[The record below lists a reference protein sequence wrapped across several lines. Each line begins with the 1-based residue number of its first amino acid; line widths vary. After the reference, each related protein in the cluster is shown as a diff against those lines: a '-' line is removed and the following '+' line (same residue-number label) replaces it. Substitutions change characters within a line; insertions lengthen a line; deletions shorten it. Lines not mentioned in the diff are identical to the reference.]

1 MKLSCLPVS
10 FFADIIAGRMPV
22 AAWAHLGAEL
32 GLDAIDL
39 SILLVPDRSPTAVM
53 ALRREIEAQGI
64 RVAMLT
70 SYPDFTHPDARQ
82 RERELAAAQEVMAV
96 AAGLG
101 AELVRVTAGQA
112 HPETGRSEGIA
123 WAADGLRRLVDST
136 RGLGV
141 TPVYENHAKPGA
153 WTFTDFSQPPEIF
166 MEMVRRT
173 ADVGLGVNFD
183 TGNAAAFAAD
193 PLALL
198 DQVIHRVVSV
208 HASDTA
214 VRGELRHVL
223 LGTGVT
229 PYPALFARLGRA
241 GWDGWICIEEASR
254 QGRAGVEAAVSFIR
268 QAWQEAQRTANV
280 PLPAGRHK
288 EG

>member
-10 FFADIIAGRMPV
+10 FFSEIIAGRMS
-22 AAWAHLGAEL
+22 AGAWARMGAEL

-39 SILLVPDRSPTAVM
+39 SILFAPDRAPTAVA
-53 ALRREIEAQGI
+53 ALRREIEAEGI
-64 RVAMLT
+64 RVAMIT
-70 SYPDFTHPDARQ
+70 SYPDFTHPDAGQ
-82 RERELAAAQEVMAV
+82 RERELTLAQEVMAV

-112 HPETGRSEGIA
+112 HPETGITDGIA

-136 RGLGV
+136 RAFGV

-153 WTFTDFSQPPEIF
+153 WRYTDFSQPPDIFTEI
-166 MEMVRRT
+166 VRRT
-173 ADVGLGVNFD
+173 ADVGLGINFD
-183 TGNAAAFAAD
+183 TGNAATFAVD

-198 DQVIHRVVSV
+198 DEVIGRVVSV
-208 HASDTA
+208 HASDSA

-229 PYPALFARLGRA
+229 PYPALFERLARA
-241 GWDGWICIEEASR
+241 GWDGWICMEEASF
-254 QGRAGVEAAVSFIR
+254 QGRAGVEAAAGFVR
-268 QAWQEAQRTANV
+268 RTWEEALRTVNH
-280 PLPAGRHK
+280 PQPTER
-288 EG
+288 